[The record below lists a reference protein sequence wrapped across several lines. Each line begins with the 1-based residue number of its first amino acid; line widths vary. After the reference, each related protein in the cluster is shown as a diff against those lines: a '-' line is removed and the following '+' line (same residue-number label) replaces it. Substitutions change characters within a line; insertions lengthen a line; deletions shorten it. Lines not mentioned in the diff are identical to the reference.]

1 MIRALAAAF
10 DLRPIGAGR
19 KIANMGVMTRLIAR
33 LILAML
39 ILPLSGSLFVLLMA
53 VITSQGGPPEVYQLV
68 IVWVIVY
75 VFIAVYWV
83 LLWYNLVRWTHDRTR
98 QTIVAGILAL
108 LLGYLIALVVRFAFG
123 GPLFVSVLFGG
134 GLPPIAWVLA
144 TVLIWR
150 ETPEERMARITAAGT
165 DTVLC
170 PNCGYNMTGLREAR
184 CPECGSVF
192 TIDQLLSGQPKHD
205 ASVLMDVDGAN

>member
-1 MIRALAAAF
+1 MAAAF
-10 DLRPIGAGR
+10 DLRPIGAGG
-19 KIANMGVMTRLIAR
+19 KVDNMGIMTRLIAR

-39 ILPLSGSLFVLLMA
+39 ILPLSGALFVLLMA
-53 VITSQGGPPEVYQLV
+53 VITSQGGPPEVYELA
-68 IVWVIVY
+68 IMWVIVY

-83 LLWYNLVRWTHDRTR
+83 LLWCNIVCWTRDRMR
-98 QTIVAGILAL
+98 RTIVSGLLAL
-108 LLGYLIALVVRFAFG
+108 LLGYLIAVVVRFAFG
-123 GPLFVSVLFGG
+123 GPVFVSALFGG

-150 ETPEERMARITAAGT
+150 ETAEERMARITAAGT

-192 TIDQLLSGQPKHD
+192 TIDQLVSGQPQRD
-205 ASVLMDVDGAN
+205 ASVLVDVDGSG

>member
-1 MIRALAAAF
+1 M
-10 DLRPIGAGR
+10 GAGG
-19 KIANMGVMTRLIAR
+19 KVDNMGIMTRLVAR

-39 ILPLSGSLFVLLMA
+39 ILPLSGSLFVLLIA
-53 VITSQGGPPEVYQLV
+53 VIASQGGPPEVYQLA

-83 LLWYNLVRWTHDRTR
+83 LLWCNLVCWTHDRMR
-98 QTIVAGILAL
+98 GTIVSGLIAL

-123 GPLFVSVLFGG
+123 GPVFASVLFGG

-150 ETPEERMARITAAGT
+150 ETAEERMARITAAGT

-192 TIDQLLSGQPKHD
+192 TIDQLVSGQPQRD
-205 ASVLMDVDGAN
+205 ASVLVDVDGSE

>member
-1 MIRALAAAF
+1 MAAAF
-10 DLRPIGAGR
+10 DLRPIGAGG
-19 KIANMGVMTRLIAR
+19 KVDNMGIMTRLIAR

-39 ILPLSGSLFVLLMA
+39 ILPLSGALFVLLMA
-53 VITSQGGPPEVYQLV
+53 VITSQGGPPEVYPLA

-83 LLWYNLVRWTHDRTR
+83 LLWCNLVCWTRDRTR
-98 QTIVAGILAL
+98 RTIVSGLLAL
-108 LLGYLIALVVRFAFG
+108 LLGYLIAVVVRFAFG
-123 GPLFVSVLFGG
+123 GPVFVSALFGG

-150 ETPEERMARITAAGT
+150 ETAEERMARITAAGT

-192 TIDQLLSGQPKHD
+192 TIDQLVSGQPQRD
-205 ASVLMDVDGAN
+205 ASVLVDVDGSG